1 MAVGRA
7 FMKAQ
12 SVVREQEEMKTGQ
25 LSAISYTHVLS
36 RGSVSFCLSKYLE
49 Q

>member
-1 MAVGRA
+1 
-7 FMKAQ
+7 MKTQ
-12 SVVREQEEMKTGQ
+12 SVVRKWEEMKTGQ

-36 RGSVSFCLSKYLE
+36 RGSVSFYLSKFLE